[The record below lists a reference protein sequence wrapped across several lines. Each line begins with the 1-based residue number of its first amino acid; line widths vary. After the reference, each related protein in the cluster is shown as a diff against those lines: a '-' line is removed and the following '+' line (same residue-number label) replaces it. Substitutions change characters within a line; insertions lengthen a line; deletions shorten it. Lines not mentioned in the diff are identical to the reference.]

1 MCRWRKAQASLRY
14 RTTGLCW
21 ATRLL
26 GGKVRLNRVVSPIGV
41 TDQNR
46 EMLSYYRERLIDDIK
61 LRRTGHWARR
71 NSDGRQL
78 DGVG

>member
-1 MCRWRKAQASLRY
+1 MVIGAVVPTAAVYIEPTHSPPVALVSLEVPVHRPAAF
-14 RTTGLCW
+14 T
-21 ATRLL
+21 
-26 GGKVRLNRVVSPIGV
+26 
-41 TDQNR
+41 
-46 EMLSYYRERLIDDIK
+46 YYLERLIDDIK

>member
-1 MCRWRKAQASLRY
+1 MATPQPRRPEHLPDYSEMCLQALVDHGLAEKISLGCAL
-14 RTTGLCW
+14 GL
-21 ATRLL
+21 LH
-26 GGKVRLNRVVSPIGV
+26 
-41 TDQNR
+41 
-46 EMLSYYRERLIDDIK
+46 YYRERLIDDIK